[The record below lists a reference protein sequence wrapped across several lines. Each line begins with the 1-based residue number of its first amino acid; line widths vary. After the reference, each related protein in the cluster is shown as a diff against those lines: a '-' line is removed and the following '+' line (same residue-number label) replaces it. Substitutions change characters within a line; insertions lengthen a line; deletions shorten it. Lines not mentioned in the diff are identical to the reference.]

1 MVKNVSIYMHQYPNN
16 LPHAL
21 LVVRTMIQEKIRLA
35 TLFEFVSYSGHTL
48 VSWAGAVGT
57 GKAESGHMSCV
68 GLRSVFAHT

>member
-1 MVKNVSIYMHQYPNN
+1 
-16 LPHAL
+16 
-21 LVVRTMIQEKIRLA
+21 MIQEKIRLA

-68 GLRSVFAHT
+68 GLLSVSAIISVIQNRTQPDPTHDIYACVSL